1 MCYVV
6 ISCEPRDGSAR
17 RIYVKYYQVDQVH
30 SEVLEQSLREARE
43 LCRARECEFDVYLRP
58 SLRPSLRSVAQLP
71 LPTHQ
76 VREPAVELVS
86 AARGVAAVRAS
97 ARYSLPGA
105 PA

>member
-6 ISCEPRDGSAR
+6 FCCEPRDGSAR

-86 AARGVAAVRAS
+86 AARG
-97 ARYSLPGA
+97 GA
-105 PA
+105 GWLR

>member
-6 ISCEPRDGSAR
+6 ISCEPRDESAR

-86 AARGVAAVRAS
+86 AARG
-97 ARYSLPGA
+97 GA
-105 PA
+105 GWLR

>member
-43 LCRARECEFDVYLRP
+43 LCRARECKFDVYLRT
-58 SLRPSLRSVAQLP
+58 SLRSVAQLP
-71 LPTHQ
+71 LP
-76 VREPAVELVS
+76 PSELQ
-86 AARGVAAVRAS
+86 R
-97 ARYSLPGA
+97 
-105 PA
+105 

>member
-17 RIYVKYYQVDQVH
+17 RIYVKHYQVDQVH

-43 LCRARECEFDVYLRP
+43 LCRARECKFDVYLRA
-58 SLRPSLRSVAQLP
+58 SLRSVAQLP
-71 LPTHQ
+71 LPTPQ

-86 AARGVAAVRAS
+86 AAGGGARGS
-97 ARYSLPGA
+97 GDN
-105 PA
+105 